1 MKLLVLMLGLVCNSA
16 LARNITV
23 FCDTH
28 IGSKYLTMDI
38 MPKTVEAMSKGDFFD
53 GGDSYEIKNA
63 EKSQC
68 FNIKSRW
75 EAHKKLFAGRYV
87 TGNHSVDR
95 SVGPLNL
102 LIDKNTLLNHGDI
115 LWSSSK
121 RTKFRNEDSCQGS
134 GMIQKALAGRN
145 GSISNSEAKEL
156 ANYARNFNAK
166 TIITCHVHIA
176 SKFDKIVNGI
186 RVINLP
192 RGANLL
198 TIP

>member
-1 MKLLVLMLGLVCNSA
+1 MKILVLILGLICNVA
-16 LARNITV
+16 MARNITV

-38 MPKTVEAMSKGDFFD
+38 MPKTEDEMKKGDFFD

-63 EKSQC
+63 EKAQC

-95 SVGPLNL
+95 SAGPLNL
-102 LIDKNTLLNHGDI
+102 IIDKTTLLTHGDI
-115 LWSSSK
+115 LWSADK
-121 RTKFRNEDSCQGS
+121 RAKFRNEASCQGS

-156 ANYARNFNAK
+156 ANYARAFNTK

-192 RGANLL
+192 RGKNLV